1 MVKVLCPFVYWAQ
14 SNKDITLRVDL
25 KDVKDPDITIEEE
38 EIEFSCIGTGSQGL
52 QKYEFLLEFYLPVD
66 KDSAICTV
74 YDREILIK
82 VQKKDE
88 DWWPR
93 LLYEQKKFPWLKIDF
108 DRIKNESES
117 EDEKANAQQDV
128 SYEELLKAKYPDAY
142 KKLQSEEL
150 GYLNTSYKKLY
161 LFCYNFFMFCGFLY
175 AFILMSKKYYEE
187 EEKFLPRAFAT
198 VGDIF
203 KFLHLLMFL
212 EVLHPLF
219 GYTKGSILESFLQV
233 TGRNIWILLL
243 IGGEERMQTKPVV
256 FYLFMTYSV
265 IELVRYPY
273 YMLRVYDI
281 DLGLITWLRYTLWI
295 PLYPLGFI
303 CEGVIAL
310 RDIPYFE
317 ETEKFS
323 VGLPNKWNFAFY
335 FPNVIRFY
343 LLFGFFPMLYTQMW
357 HMYGLRCKK
366 LGIKKHKS
374 NVKKED

>member
-14 SNKDITLRVDL
+14 SNKDISLRVDL

-38 EIEFSCIGTGSQGL
+38 EIEFSCIGTGSQGQ
-52 QKYEFLLEFYLPVD
+52 QKYEFLLEFYLPVE
-66 KDSAICTV
+66 KDTAVCTV

-93 LLYEQKKFPWLKIDF
+93 LLYEQKKMPWLKIDF

-117 EDEKANAQQDV
+117 EEEKAQQDI
-128 SYEELLKAKYPDAY
+128 SYEELLKSKYPDAY

-150 GYLNTSYKKLY
+150 GFLNTSYKKLY

-175 AFILMSKKYYEE
+175 AFVLMSKKYYEE

-219 GYTKGSILESFLQV
+219 GYTKGSILESFFQV

-273 YMLRVYDI
+273 YLLRVYDI

-323 VGLPNKWNFAFY
+323 IGLPNKWNFAFY

-357 HMYGLRCKK
+357 HMYSLRCKK

>member
-14 SNKDITLRVDL
+14 TNKDISLRVDL

-38 EIEFSCIGTGSQGL
+38 EIEFSCIGTGSQGQ

-66 KDSAICTV
+66 KDSAVCTV

-93 LLYEQKKFPWLKIDF
+93 LLYEQKKMPWLKIDF

-117 EDEKANAQQDV
+117 EEEKAQQDI
-128 SYEELLKAKYPDAY
+128 SYEELLKSKYPDAY

-150 GYLNTSYKKLY
+150 GFLNTSYKKLY

-175 AFILMSKKYYEE
+175 AFVLMSKKYYEE

-219 GYTKGSILESFLQV
+219 GYTKGSILESFFQV

-273 YMLRVYDI
+273 YLLRVYDI

-323 VGLPNKWNFAFY
+323 IGLPNKWNFAFY

-357 HMYGLRCKK
+357 HMYSLRCKK